1 MRLRLI
7 SPLLIA
13 ALIILP
19 GCSRPRPAPARPAL
33 FVVRDADTTIW
44 VFGTVHLLPP
54 NLQWETPKIRA
65 AERAADTLVTELP
78 SLARGTAAAR
88 FTQLGK
94 AAGLPPILDRVSAN
108 QRDGLRK
115 RAEALTIPLSRLDA
129 MKSWAAATT
138 LSMASA
144 GADSDARA
152 DYGAEAVIARRFAG
166 RPRLGFET
174 VDEQLAMLD
183 GLAEEDQRRLLVAA
197 LDRSASYQAT
207 LDAWAIGD
215 QARLARLVAGPMV
228 GAPAIESALLTR
240 RNARWAGWIARRMK
254 RRGQVFVAVG
264 AGHLVGPKSVLALLR
279 AQGLRV
285 ERLQ

>member
-7 SPLLIA
+7 TPLLIA
-13 ALIILP
+13 ALIALP
-19 GCSRPRPAPARPAL
+19 GCGRPRPALARPAL

-54 NLQWETPKIRA
+54 NLQWETPAIQA
-65 AERAADTLVTELP
+65 AERDADTLVTELP
-78 SLARGTAAAR
+78 TLARGTAAAR
-88 FTQLGK
+88 FAKMGE
-94 AAGLPPILDRVSAN
+94 AVGLPPILDRVSDS

-115 RAEALTIPLSRLDA
+115 RAAALGIPLDGLDA
-129 MKSWAAATT
+129 MKSWAAALT

-152 DYGAEAVIARRFAG
+152 EYGAEAVIARRFTG

-174 VDEQLAMLD
+174 LDEQLAMLD
-183 GLAEEDQRRLLVAA
+183 GLPEADQRRLLVAA

-215 QARLARLVAGPMV
+215 QAALARLVAGPMV
-228 GAPAIESALLTR
+228 GAPAIEAALLTQ

-279 AQGLRV
+279 AKGLKV